1 MLLSD
6 YKRGDTMLQL
16 YKNIKHRR
24 KELGMT
30 QTDLAKKLGYTDKSM
45 ISKIENGSI
54 DLPQS
59 KIISF
64 AEVLNIS
71 PSDLMGW
78 EEPSPANKLDYS
90 KISNI
95 MSLPYKEGRTVPL
108 IGSIACGTPIFA
120 DENIE
125 KEVMLPED
133 ISADFCLRC
142 KGDSM
147 INARI
152 YDGDIVFIRKQ
163 PMVENGEIAA
173 VLIDEMA
180 DVSEATL
187 KRVYIYEDKIML
199 IAENTAYPPMVFSNE
214 DMNSVRIAGKAVAF
228 LSKVK

>member
-1 MLLSD
+1 MTLGELIKDFRTSQKISMEEFANRCDLSKGYISMLEKNKNPKTGKAIVPALETIKKVSNVIGEDFNKVINMLDDNQEVSLS
-6 YKRGDTMLQL
+6 
-16 YKNIKHRR
+16 
-24 KELGMT
+24 
-30 QTDLAKKLGYTDKSM
+30 
-45 ISKIENGSI
+45 SI
-54 DLPQS
+54 
-59 KIISF
+59 
-64 AEVLNIS
+64 
-71 PSDLMGW
+71 
-78 EEPSPANKLDYS
+78 DYS

-95 MSLPYKEGRTVPL
+95 MPLPYKEGRTVPL
-108 IGSIACGTPIFA
+108 IGSIACGTPILA

-125 KEVMLPED
+125 KEIQLPED

-199 IAENTAYPPMVFSNE
+199 IAENPAYPPMIYSNE

>member
-78 EEPSPANKLDYS
+78 EEPSLANKLDYS

-95 MSLPYKEGRTVPL
+95 MPLPYKEGRTVPL
-108 IGSIACGTPIFA
+108 IGSIACGVPILA

-187 KRVYIYEDKIML
+187 KRVYIYKDKIML
-199 IAENTAYPPMVFSNE
+199 IAENPAYPPMVYSNE
-214 DMNSVRIAGKAVAF
+214 DMNSVRIMGKAVAF
-228 LSKVK
+228 LSRVK

>member
-1 MLLSD
+1 
-6 YKRGDTMLQL
+6 MLQL

-95 MSLPYKEGRTVPL
+95 MPLPYKEGRTVPL
-108 IGSIACGTPIFA
+108 IGSIACGTPILA

-125 KEVMLPED
+125 KEIMLPED

-199 IAENTAYPPMVFSNE
+199 IAENPAYPPMVYSNE

-228 LSKVK
+228 LSRVK

>member
-1 MLLSD
+1 
-6 YKRGDTMLQL
+6 MLQL

-95 MSLPYKEGRTVPL
+95 MPLPYKEGRTVPL
-108 IGSIACGTPIFA
+108 IGSIACGTPILA

-125 KEVMLPED
+125 KEIQLPED

-163 PMVENGEIAA
+163 PMVENG
-173 VLIDEMA
+173 
-180 DVSEATL
+180 
-187 KRVYIYEDKIML
+187 K
-199 IAENTAYPPMVFSNE
+199 
-214 DMNSVRIAGKAVAF
+214 
-228 LSKVK
+228 

>member
-1 MLLSD
+1 
-6 YKRGDTMLQL
+6 MLQL

-95 MSLPYKEGRTVPL
+95 MPLPYKEGRTVPL
-108 IGSIACGTPIFA
+108 IGSIACGTPILA

-125 KEVMLPED
+125 KEIQLPED

-199 IAENTAYPPMVFSNE
+199 IAENPAYPPMVYSNE

-228 LSKVK
+228 LSRVK

>member
-1 MLLSD
+1 
-6 YKRGDTMLQL
+6 
-16 YKNIKHRR
+16 
-24 KELGMT
+24 MT

-95 MSLPYKEGRTVPL
+95 MPLPYKEGRTVPL
-108 IGSIACGTPIFA
+108 IGSIACGTPILA

-125 KEVMLPED
+125 KEIQLPED

-199 IAENTAYPPMVFSNE
+199 IAENPAYPPMVYSNE

-228 LSKVK
+228 LSRVK